1 ELPEFGEED
10 ALAEADAEVTTESD
24 VPVVDAQLDPE
35 SESTPELQA
44 EVEHQAET
52 APKVEETK
60 QAEILGQ
67 EGEDEFSFDDL
78 ELPEFG

>member
-1 ELPEFGEED
+1 
-10 ALAEADAEVTTESD
+10 
-24 VPVVDAQLDPE
+24 QLDPE

-78 ELPEFG
+78 ELPEFGEEDALAEVVSEPDEAQLEQDLAP